1 MDFDGVGDYCLTPR
15 NGLIGRFNCAGPGR
29 VLSAVWCFGTTKTRV
44 GCRGRSGRRL
54 FQPAALPPSRAS
66 STALG
71 GIAADAVASGS
82 RLDDLHRA
90 AVAGVGA
97 VAVLHGGPRC
107 GE

>member
-1 MDFDGVGDYCLTPR
+1 
-15 NGLIGRFNCAGPGR
+15 
-29 VLSAVWCFGTTKTRV
+29 V

-71 GIAADAVASGS
+71 GIAADAVAGGS
-82 RLDDLHRA
+82 RLGDQRGA
-90 AVAGVGA
+90 ALVGVGA

-107 GE
+107 GD